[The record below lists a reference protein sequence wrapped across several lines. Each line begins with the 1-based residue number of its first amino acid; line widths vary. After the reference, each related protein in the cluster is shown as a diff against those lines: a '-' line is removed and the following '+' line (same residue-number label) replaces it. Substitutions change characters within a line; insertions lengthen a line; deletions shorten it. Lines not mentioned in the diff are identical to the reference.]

1 MPAASSAATP
11 VSRSDDRLDSAN
23 GAPSSGGAT
32 TVAAGK
38 DISRS
43 ANPTATRTGEG
54 LVLRRRTVSARGK
67 SARPRAPVQN
77 GADASEWRDAAPK
90 ASRAAYARTRP
101 SPTRPASRARP
112 MTSNAAASVTA
123 SGIVRPGR
131 GPGSTDSVWRSP
143 IETVPSFSACRGAI
157 PFPATGSHAR
167 QRFDR
172 PRDRAKS
179 GASAGRVRA
188 TQTSPE
194 SARGPTR
201 AR

>member
-1 MPAASSAATP
+1 MPAASRAATP
-11 VSRSDDRLDSAN
+11 ESRSDDKLDSAN

-32 TVAAGK
+32 TAAAGK

-43 ANPTATRTGEG
+43 ANPMATRTGEG
-54 LVLRRRTVSARGK
+54 LVLRRRSVRARGS
-67 SARPRAPVQN
+67 SASPRAPVQN
-77 GADASEWRDAAPK
+77 GADASAWRDAAPK
-90 ASRAAYARTRP
+90 ASRAAYARTSPR
-101 SPTRPASRARP
+101 PTRPGSRARP
-112 MTSNAAASVTA
+112 MTSSAAASVTA
-123 SGIVRPGR
+123 SRIVRPDG
-131 GPGSTDSVWRSP
+131 GPGSTDSAWRSP
-143 IETVPSFSACRGAI
+143 IETVPSFSTRRGAV

-167 QRFDR
+167 QRCDR